1 MSIRPNIL
9 IVEDEVVLSEILR
22 DYLIAAGFNVTVVNT
37 GLGVVEK
44 VCNEQ
49 PDLLL
54 LDLMLPEVDG
64 LSICRDVRGFS
75 DVPIV
80 ILTARAGEEDCVTG
94 LKLGAD
100 DYICKPAYPKE
111 VVARVKTVLRRAAK
125 RDSQPLTQSCPQSNP
140 QSEPSSLYVDEDQS
154 VARWYAKSIVLTP
167 TETRLLS
174 LFTKNPDHVYS
185 RSTLM
190 NVMYLDGRYVS
201 NRTIDSHV
209 KNLRRKLID
218 ICQLGNPIRSIYGVG
233 YKLNLEEATTE

>member
-100 DYICKPAYPKE
+100 VYICKPAYPKE